1 MGLADI
7 YLSKKKAKQYK
18 QLTKEKIY
26 RRMIASQ
33 AAQAN
38 QQILTGQ
45 SALQPAQASQ
55 NLPSGQ
61 SQPKSVPRYP
71 PQAAVVDLHRHAMAH
86 AFEENV
92 KNYCN
97 SVPSKN
103 IKSLAARPYDWKD
116 VVVLLNHKFP
126 TYLDSVATVL
136 DSENK

>member
-45 SALQPAQASQ
+45 SALQPAQAS
-55 NLPSGQ
+55 
-61 SQPKSVPRYP
+61 
-71 PQAAVVDLHRHAMAH
+71 
-86 AFEENV
+86 
-92 KNYCN
+92 
-97 SVPSKN
+97 
-103 IKSLAARPYDWKD
+103 
-116 VVVLLNHKFP
+116 
-126 TYLDSVATVL
+126 
-136 DSENK
+136 